1 MANVKRYQE
10 WHKSW
15 ETVKHP
21 CWIKFLHDKYGGLVI
36 DSSGYDMAYEQGLI
50 ATVHM
55 QRATLDMIPYGIL
68 FVQPDVWPVNRDG
81 RFGIEIA
88 LSLKN
93 GTYGR
98 GVKIT
103 DVRIE
108 GNSLVI
114 ETPESVVTQRYPI
127 DLVKA
132 YTAFLATY
140 GERELM
146 EDDSTMEF
154 EMRDEWKVKLDGS
167 FRGPKR
173 AGNGLPPAP

>member
-1 MANVKRYQE
+1 MVAIKRYQE

-21 CWIKFLHDKYGGLVI
+21 CWIKFLHDKYGGLTI
-36 DSSGYDMAYEQGLI
+36 DSTGYDGAYEQGLV

-55 QRATLDMIPYGIL
+55 QRATVDMRPFGIL
-68 FVQPDVWPVNRDG
+68 FVQPDVWPVHKDG
-81 RFGIEIA
+81 RFGVELA

-103 DVRIE
+103 DTRIE
-108 GNSLVI
+108 GNSLTI
-114 ETPESVVTQRYPI
+114 ETQESVVTQIYPI
-127 DLVKA
+127 DLEKA
-132 YTAFLATY
+132 YTAFLARY

-146 EDDSTMEF
+146 EDDSPMDF
-154 EMRDEWKVKLDGS
+154 EMEEEWKVKFDGS

-173 AGNGLPPAP
+173 AGDRLPQAP